1 MLKSYTHDLIVIAS
15 PDETHFK
22 ILKDVAFYKP
32 KVVICEKPIAPT
44 LSQLKKIIALY
55 KRNKIKL
62 IVNFSRRFN
71 PSFLEIKKDIN
82 KTNFGNIQIVNMTCS
97 RGMLH
102 NGSHLVDL
110 ALWYFGFPEKV
121 EKVIKNKCKT
131 FKGDFCGQLLLKY
144 KKFTVNIFALDV
156 PDLGN
161 EEVDIKSDKYRVRVN
176 HNNELE
182 RYKVYKHPKLIN
194 TNYYKLT
201 SKSAIKNNLS
211 LDNLLYFATELI
223 RGQKKSY
230 IKPYNDMLD
239 LYKIFSK
246 FDKFYK

>member
-1 MLKSYTHDLIVIAS
+1 
-15 PDETHFK
+15 
-22 ILKDVAFYKP
+22 
-32 KVVICEKPIAPT
+32 
-44 LSQLKKIIALY
+44 
-55 KRNKIKL
+55 
-62 IVNFSRRFN
+62 
-71 PSFLEIKKDIN
+71 
-82 KTNFGNIQIVNMTCS
+82 
-97 RGMLH
+97 
-102 NGSHLVDL
+102 
-110 ALWYFGFPEKV
+110 
-121 EKVIKNKCKT
+121 
-131 FKGDFCGQLLLKY
+131 
-144 KKFTVNIFALDV
+144 
-156 PDLGN
+156 
-161 EEVDIKSDKYRVRVN
+161 VDIKSDKYRVRVN